1 MIKVK
6 YSALV
11 EIELEVSERTP
22 GVMPFEKI
30 AERFDGGRFM
40 DDGVRRCIAEG
51 FNDECLTVRVTQQS
65 AELWRED

>member
-11 EIELEVSERTP
+11 EIELEASEHGP

-30 AERFDGGRFM
+30 AKRFDGGRFM
-40 DDGVRRCIAEG
+40 DDGIRRCIANGFDNEG
-51 FNDECLTVRVTQQS
+51 WTVKVTRQS

>member
-1 MIKVK
+1 MIKAK

-11 EIELEVSERTP
+11 EIELEVSEHTP

-51 FNDECLTVRVTQQS
+51 FSDECLTVRVTQQS

>member
-11 EIELEVSERTP
+11 EIEIEVSERTP
-22 GVMPFEKI
+22 GIMPFEKI

-40 DDGVRRCIAEG
+40 DDGIRRCIANGFDDEG
-51 FNDECLTVRVTQQS
+51 WTVKVTRQN

>member
-30 AERFDGGRFM
+30 AKRFDGGRFM
-40 DDGVRRCIAEG
+40 DDGVRSRISI
-51 FNDECLTVRVTQQS
+51 RR
-65 AELWRED
+65 WRDD

>member
-22 GVMPFEKI
+22 GVMPFERK
-30 AERFDGGRFM
+30 ENHNKNSEEGGQ
-40 DDGVRRCIAEG
+40 VI
-51 FNDECLTVRVTQQS
+51 
-65 AELWRED
+65 

>member
-11 EIELEVSERTP
+11 EIELEASEHGP

-30 AERFDGGRFM
+30 EKRFDGGRFM
-40 DDGVRRCIAEG
+40 DDGVRRCIAQGFDNEG
-51 FNDECLTVRVTQQS
+51 YTVKVTRQN
-65 AELWRED
+65 AELWIEK

>member
-11 EIELEVSERTP
+11 EIELEASEHGV

-30 AERFDGGRFM
+30 AKRFDGGRFM
-40 DDGVRRCIAEG
+40 DDAIRRCIVNGFDNEG
-51 FNDECLTVRVTQQS
+51 WTVKVARQN
-65 AELWRED
+65 AELWREN

>member
-30 AERFDGGRFM
+30 AKRFDGGRFM
-40 DDGVRRCIAEG
+40 DDGVRRSIAKEFSNEG
-51 FNDECLTVRVTQQS
+51 WTIRVTQQS

>member
-30 AERFDGGRFM
+30 AKRFDGGRFM
-40 DDGVRRCIAEG
+40 DDGVRRYIAKEFSNEG
-51 FNDECLTVRVTQQS
+51 WTVRVTQQS